1 MAIYGLTI
9 TLTER
14 EQHFHL
20 VYHLM
25 ITAIAALIIKHDRLF
40 AISSLSLVPSFLG

>member
-25 ITAIAALIIKHDRLF
+25 ITAIAALIIKRDRLS
-40 AISSLSLVPSFLG
+40 ADSSLSLVPSSHG